1 MNKNIGKI
9 LNLLGGIS
17 DLFGWFGKRRKV
29 SRENKVENAFS
40 HHDGR
45 AVGRIMRRVQ
55 KDRDR
60 RQKAS

>member
-29 SRENKVENAFS
+29 GRENKVENAFS
-40 HHDGR
+40 HRNGR

-55 KDRDR
+55 KDRDHR
-60 RQKAS
+60 HKAS